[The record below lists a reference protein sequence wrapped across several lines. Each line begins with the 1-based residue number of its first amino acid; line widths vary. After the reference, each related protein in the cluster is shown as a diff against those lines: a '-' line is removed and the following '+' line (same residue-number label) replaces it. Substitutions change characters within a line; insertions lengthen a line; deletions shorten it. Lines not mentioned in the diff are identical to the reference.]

1 MKVAEWYAM
10 GKCVKNALKNTMCA
24 YNSGFPER
32 WQEVVK
38 DAIIFNTDA
47 RIEMGEE
54 ATYVPVGQ
62 GTEVCML

>member
-1 MKVAEWYAM
+1 V
-10 GKCVKNALKNTMCA
+10 
-24 YNSGFPER
+24 R
-32 WQEVVK
+32 WKEIVK

-54 ATYVPVGQ
+54 ATYIPVGQ